1 MGNVDPA
8 NSTYQAWVAD
18 KLSRQPQEG
27 LFEVVVGF
35 GRDIVVLK
43 VLLAMESDGLGL
55 HFTLLDIDFVPAK
68 DDWDLFADTDKVT

>member
-1 MGNVDPA
+1 MA
-8 NSTYQAWVAD
+8 YQTWVAD

-27 LFEVVVGF
+27 FLEVVIGF

-55 HFTLLDIDFVPAK
+55 HFALFDVNFVATK
-68 DDWDLFADTDKVT
+68 NDWNLFADTDKVA